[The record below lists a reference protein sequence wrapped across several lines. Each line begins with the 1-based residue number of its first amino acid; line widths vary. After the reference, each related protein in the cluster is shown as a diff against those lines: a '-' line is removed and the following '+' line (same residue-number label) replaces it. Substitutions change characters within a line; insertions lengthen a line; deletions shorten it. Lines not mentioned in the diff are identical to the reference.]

1 MINKDVRRDMLLL
14 FCSFLFYFAFF
25 FINVDLRDVIGA
37 ENPNFT
43 IGEEPPER
51 CIPRYEDR
59 VFKDEFGNNKI
70 RCVKIA
76 VPENVYYEKSCEEL
90 NLTNENYV
98 EECIID

>member
-1 MINKDVRRDMLLL
+1 MINKDVRRDILLL

-25 FINVDLRDVIGA
+25 FINVDLKDVIGT
-37 ENPNFT
+37 ENSNFT

-59 VFKDEFGNNKI
+59 IFTNEDGETKT

-76 VPENVYYEKSCEEL
+76 VPENIYYEKSCEEL
-90 NLTNENYV
+90 NLTNEEII
-98 EECIID
+98 EECFID